1 MGLRRAPHAFTEH
14 GVAMLSSVLSSR
26 RAIQLNILIVRAFI
40 RLRDYLVTHK
50 DLARRLDDV
59 ERTQQDHGG
68 HIQQIY
74 EYIQQLPEPVPE
86 PPRRRIGF
94 ARE

>member
-1 MGLRRAPHAFTEH
+1 
-14 GVAMLSSVLSSR
+14 MLSSVLSSR